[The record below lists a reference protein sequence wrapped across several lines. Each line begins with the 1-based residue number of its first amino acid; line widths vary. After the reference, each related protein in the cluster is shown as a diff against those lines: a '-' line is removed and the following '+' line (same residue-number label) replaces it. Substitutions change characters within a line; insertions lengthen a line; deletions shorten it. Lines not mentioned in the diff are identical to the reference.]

1 MSYSINV
8 TNLPIVLAGPILRRV
23 TPNSV
28 SVWIALKEDIA
39 VKLLVKKVDNIVV
52 FQSTIAEHPV
62 KLGNN
67 LYVIVISASGTN
79 LQEGQI
85 YKYDVEFE
93 LSPVKTLKSVGI
105 LGSIADASIVSYA
118 PYDLP
123 TFSIPPTNLN
133 KLRIIHGSCRKPH
146 GENYDALQ
154 ALDTILKGSVRSANS
169 RPHYLFLTGDQIYS
183 DDVSPILLYM
193 IKKAS
198 SQITVWVE
206 NIQGL
211 NNDFVVSNRTDII
224 KNSDF
229 TVDKECSSNHL
240 MKLCEFYLM
249 YLFAWS
255 DILWNNTLPTFEEV
269 HSGATKTFIS
279 YEPVG
284 KGELTR
290 ERIVQNPLYTQYKL
304 DNFRITFF
312 KNSLSKIRKSLANVP
327 VYMILDDH
335 EITDDIYL
343 NYKWCEKVLGV
354 NNSGGNSSGKRI
366 IQNGM
371 TAYAIFQSWGNTP
384 DRFADIT
391 PETAGRKLLNCVKDI
406 AANSSIQSTWD
417 AIANIVLP
425 KLNNANRSLE
435 NNPNSLI
442 WHYKI
447 DWWPKHEIII
457 LDTRTNRSYPNNME
471 GFAQLISSASVNQQ
485 LPTLFSKELP
495 ILISPAPFIGAPNIE
510 DLILN
515 LPGSKEGKDMEAWGY
530 NEFAFEHFLARLG
543 DKLPIINNDSHKGKI
558 IILSG
563 DVHYG
568 FSIRLQV
575 WADKLYNSTQSI
587 KKANYSVIQLTSSS
601 LKNESIEPYQHGP
614 LHWHSK
620 GFKNLINQRN
630 TFVYTCN
637 PNYMSPGRLERFKGI
652 YNDRLNSAF
661 FSFYFP
667 PIEWKYRVDPIIAQ
681 QVASSDYYDPDS
693 GNSIYDEDRRM
704 QPTPYSP
711 RLTGTE
717 ISKLNSYLGSLSN
730 HKEYATKWGD
740 GKEIVGRNNLGD
752 ITFNWPVDENNRA
765 VIQRIWWGLQEGN
778 GYKFKVPFP
787 LSKFVVP
794 LGLNIPDFPEPNII

>member
-249 YLFAWS
+249 Y
-255 DILWNNTLPTFEEV
+255 
-269 HSGATKTFIS
+269 
-279 YEPVG
+279 
-284 KGELTR
+284 
-290 ERIVQNPLYTQYKL
+290 
-304 DNFRITFF
+304 
-312 KNSLSKIRKSLANVP
+312 
-327 VYMILDDH
+327 
-335 EITDDIYL
+335 
-343 NYKWCEKVLGV
+343 
-354 NNSGGNSSGKRI
+354 
-366 IQNGM
+366 
-371 TAYAIFQSWGNTP
+371 
-384 DRFADIT
+384 
-391 PETAGRKLLNCVKDI
+391 
-406 AANSSIQSTWD
+406 
-417 AIANIVLP
+417 
-425 KLNNANRSLE
+425 
-435 NNPNSLI
+435 
-442 WHYKI
+442 
-447 DWWPKHEIII
+447 
-457 LDTRTNRSYPNNME
+457 
-471 GFAQLISSASVNQQ
+471 
-485 LPTLFSKELP
+485 
-495 ILISPAPFIGAPNIE
+495 
-510 DLILN
+510 
-515 LPGSKEGKDMEAWGY
+515 
-530 NEFAFEHFLARLG
+530 
-543 DKLPIINNDSHKGKI
+543 
-558 IILSG
+558 
-563 DVHYG
+563 
-568 FSIRLQV
+568 
-575 WADKLYNSTQSI
+575 
-587 KKANYSVIQLTSSS
+587 
-601 LKNESIEPYQHGP
+601 
-614 LHWHSK
+614 
-620 GFKNLINQRN
+620 
-630 TFVYTCN
+630 
-637 PNYMSPGRLERFKGI
+637 
-652 YNDRLNSAF
+652 
-661 FSFYFP
+661 
-667 PIEWKYRVDPIIAQ
+667 
-681 QVASSDYYDPDS
+681 
-693 GNSIYDEDRRM
+693 
-704 QPTPYSP
+704 
-711 RLTGTE
+711 
-717 ISKLNSYLGSLSN
+717 
-730 HKEYATKWGD
+730 
-740 GKEIVGRNNLGD
+740 
-752 ITFNWPVDENNRA
+752 
-765 VIQRIWWGLQEGN
+765 
-778 GYKFKVPFP
+778 
-787 LSKFVVP
+787 
-794 LGLNIPDFPEPNII
+794 